1 MFKKFVAMLCAGTLV
16 FSMAGCGG
24 SKDSAKE
31 DTKTEAKGD
40 SKEDEDVT
48 ISILWQ
54 QEVSEQFWDLPLEKF
69 KEKYPNVNVEFE
81 SNAKAAEVIR
91 NLLNVKEAPDIFYT
105 WISDV
110 DYYGFAKEGLLY
122 PVDDILAEQN
132 AEGTKTMEETI
143 FSAGLA
149 LGEVDGSHYFLPTSK
164 LIAGNFYSGKLFA
177 DNNWTVPSTWEEYQ
191 TLCKTIKDS
200 GVTPM
205 IYAGV
210 YPFMLAD
217 AFLVPMIQNL
227 DPKTMEAINN
237 NEAGAWK
244 QPAALEA
251 VTRLQEMRD
260 AGYIDKNSL
269 AMDHIQSKID
279 FIGNND
285 AFVPSGSWLEGEMED
300 QWPDDFDLQPMYAPG
315 EEAGKTS
322 TTAVVECMVLP
333 KQEDD
338 GKLEYIKEL
347 VKLFYSEE
355 NAKYVAEKTGF
366 LLAMEEESD
375 EVMELLPKSAQTM
388 WKMADDNVS
397 IISPSYKV
405 RYKEVLGELNNCINA
420 LIQEEINAEEFCERM
435 DKVAQETSGGK

>member
-1 MFKKFVAMLCAGTLV
+1 MFKKGIAVLTAGTLML
-16 FSMAGCGG
+16 SAGICNLGI
-24 SKDSAKE
+24 KE
-31 DTKTEAKGD
+31 VKAAGD
-40 SKEDEDVT
+40 EVT
-48 ISILWQ
+48 ISIMWQ
-54 QEVSEQFWDLPLEKF
+54 QEVSEQFWDLPLEQF
-69 KEKYPNVNVEFE
+69 QEKYPDVKVEFE
-81 SNAKAAEVIR
+81 SNAKASEVIR
-91 NLLNVKEAPDIFYT
+91 NLLNVKQAPDIFFT

-122 PVDDILAEQN
+122 PVDDILKEEN
-132 AEGTKTMEETI
+132 AEGTKTLEETI
-143 FSAGLA
+143 FNAGLQ

-177 DNNWTVPSTWEEYQ
+177 DKGWEAPKTWEEFNA
-191 TLCKTIKDS
+191 LCAAMKED
-200 GVTPM
+200 GEVTPV

-217 AFLVPMIQNL
+217 AFLIPMIENL
-227 DPKTMEAINN
+227 DPSTMEAINN

-244 QPAALEA
+244 QPAAVEA

-269 AMDHIQSKID
+269 AMDHIQSQID
-279 FIGNND
+279 FIGMKD

-315 EEAGKTS
+315 EEEGKTS

-333 KQEDD
+333 KQDD
-338 GKLEYIKEL
+338 DSKLEYIKEL

-355 NAKYVAEKTGF
+355 NTKAVAEKTGF
-366 LLAMEEESD
+366 MLATEEQTA
-375 EVMELLPKSAQTM
+375 EVMESLPASVQNM
-388 WKMADDNVS
+388 WNMVDDNLT

-405 RYKEVLGELNNCINA
+405 RYKEVLNELNNCINA
-420 LIQEEINAEEFCERM
+420 LVQEEIDADGFCERM
-435 DKVAQETSGGK
+435 DKVAQECGSGE

>member
-1 MFKKFVAMLCAGTLV
+1 MFKKVVAMICACALV
-16 FSMAGCGG
+16 FSFAGCG
-24 SKDSAKE
+24 STQDTKE
-31 DTKTEAKGD
+31 DAKSETEGESAG
-40 SKEDEDVT
+40 DEDIT

-54 QEVSEQFWDLPLEKF
+54 QEVSERFWDLPLEQF
-69 KEKYPNVNVEFE
+69 KEKYPNVTVEFE

-91 NLLNVKEAPDIFYT
+91 NLLNVKKAPDIFYT

-110 DYYGFAKEGLLY
+110 DYYGFAQEGLLY

-132 AEGTKTMEETI
+132 AEGTKTLEETI

-149 LGEVDGSHYFLPTSK
+149 LGEVEEEHYFLPTSK
-164 LIAGNFYSGKLFA
+164 LIAGNFYSGKLFK
-177 DNNWTVPSTWEEYQ
+177 DNNWTVPSTWEDYQ
-191 TLCKTIKDS
+191 TLCKSIRDE

-217 AFLVPMIQNL
+217 AFLMPMIYNI
-227 DPKTMEAINN
+227 DPKTMEAIND

-244 QPAALEA
+244 QPAAVEA

-260 AGYIDKNSL
+260 TKYIDKNSL
-269 AMDHIQSKID
+269 AMDHIQSQID

-315 EEAGKTS
+315 EAEGKTS

-338 GKLEYIKEL
+338 TKLEYIKEL
-347 VKLFYSEE
+347 IKLFYSEE
-355 NAKYVAEKTGF
+355 NAKYVAEQTGF
-366 LLAMEEESD
+366 MLALEEQSD
-375 EVMELLPKSAQTM
+375 DVMQLLPKSAQTM
-388 WKMADDNVS
+388 WEMANENVS

-420 LIQEEINAEEFCERM
+420 LIQEEIDAEGFCDRM
-435 DKVAQETSGGK
+435 DKAAQEISSGK

>member
-1 MFKKFVAMLCAGTLV
+1 MFKKGVAMVCVCALV
-16 FSMAGCGG
+16 FSFAGCG
-24 SKDSAKE
+24 STQATKE
-31 DTKTEAKGD
+31 DAKSGTEGESAG
-40 SKEDEDVT
+40 DEDIT

-54 QEVSEQFWDLPLEKF
+54 QEVSEQFWDLPLEQF
-69 KEKYPNVNVEFE
+69 KEKYPNVTVEFE

-91 NLLNVKEAPDIFYT
+91 NLLNVKKAPDIFYT

-110 DYYGFAKEGLLY
+110 DYYGFAQEGLLY
-122 PVDDILAEQN
+122 PVDDILAETN
-132 AEGTKTMEETI
+132 AEGTKSLEETI

-149 LGEVDGSHYFLPTSK
+149 LGEVEESHYFLPTSK
-164 LIAGNFYSGKLFA
+164 LIAGNFYSGKLFK
-177 DNNWTVPSTWEEYQ
+177 DNNWTVPSTWEEYKV
-191 TLCKTIKDS
+191 LCKSIQDS

-217 AFLVPMIQNL
+217 AFLMPMIYNI
-227 DPKTMEAINN
+227 DPTTMEAINN

-244 QPAALEA
+244 QPAAVEA

-260 AGYIDKNSL
+260 TEYIDKNSL
-269 AMDHIQSKID
+269 AMDHIQSQID

-315 EEAGKTS
+315 EAEGKTS

-338 GKLEYIKEL
+338 TKLEYIKEL
-347 VKLFYSEE
+347 IKLFYSEE
-355 NAKYVAEKTGF
+355 NAKYVAEQTGF
-366 LLAMEEESD
+366 MLALEEQSD
-375 EVMELLPKSAQTM
+375 DVMQLLPKSAQTM
-388 WKMADDNVS
+388 WEMANENVS

-420 LIQEEINAEEFCERM
+420 LIQEEIDAEGFCDRI
-435 DKVAQETSGGK
+435 DKAAQEISSGK

>member
-1 MFKKFVAMLCAGTLV
+1 MFKKVVAMVCACVLALS
-16 FSMAGCGG
+16 FAGCGNTQEAKKDAK
-24 SKDSAKE
+24 SEAEDDSAGE
-31 DTKTEAKGD
+31 DI
-40 SKEDEDVT
+40 T

-54 QEVSEQFWDLPLEKF
+54 QEVSEQFWDLPLERF
-69 KEKYPNVNVEFE
+69 KEKYPNVTVEFE

-91 NLLNVKEAPDIFYT
+91 NLLNVKKAPDIFYT

-110 DYYGFAKEGLLY
+110 DYYGFAQEGLLY

-132 AEGTKTMEETI
+132 AEGTKSLEETI

-149 LGEVDGSHYFLPTSK
+149 LGEVEDSRYFLPTSK
-164 LIAGNFYSGKLFA
+164 LIAGNFYSGKLFE
-177 DNNWTVPSTWEEYQ
+177 DNNWTVPSTWKEYK
-191 TLCKTIKDS
+191 TLCKSIQES

-217 AFLVPMIQNL
+217 AFLMPMIHNI
-227 DPKTMEAINN
+227 DPQTMEAINN

-244 QPAALEA
+244 QPAAVEA

-260 AGYIDKNSL
+260 IKYIDKNSL
-269 AMDHIQSKID
+269 AMDHIQSQID

-300 QWPDDFDLQPMYAPG
+300 QWSDDFDLQPMYAPG
-315 EEAGKTS
+315 EEDDKTS

-338 GKLEYIKEL
+338 AKLEYIKEL
-347 VKLFYSEE
+347 IKLFYSED
-355 NAKYVAEKTGF
+355 NARYVAEQTGF
-366 LLAMEEESD
+366 MLALEEQSD
-375 EVMELLPKSAQTM
+375 DVMQLLPKSAQTM
-388 WKMADDNVS
+388 WKMADENVS

-420 LIQEEINAEEFCERM
+420 LIQEEIDAEGFCDRM
-435 DKVAQETSGGK
+435 DKTAQEISSGK

>member
-1 MFKKFVAMLCAGTLV
+1 MFKKGIAVLTAGTLML
-16 FSMAGCGG
+16 SAGICNLGI
-24 SKDSAKE
+24 KE
-31 DTKTEAKGD
+31 VKAAGD
-40 SKEDEDVT
+40 EVT
-48 ISILWQ
+48 ISIMWQ
-54 QEVSEQFWDLPLEKF
+54 QEVSEQFWDLPLEQF
-69 KEKYPNVNVEFE
+69 QEKYPDVKVEFE
-81 SNAKAAEVIR
+81 SNAKASEVIR
-91 NLLNVKEAPDIFYT
+91 NLLNVKQAPDIFFT

-122 PVDDILAEQN
+122 PVDDILKEEN
-132 AEGTKTMEETI
+132 AEGTKTLEETI
-143 FSAGLA
+143 FNAGLE

-177 DNNWTVPSTWEEYQ
+177 DKGWEAPKTWEEFNA
-191 TLCKTIKDS
+191 LCAAMKED
-200 GVTPM
+200 GEVTPV

-217 AFLVPMIQNL
+217 AFLIPMIENL
-227 DPKTMEAINN
+227 DPSTMEAINN

-244 QPAALEA
+244 QPAAVEA

-269 AMDHIQSKID
+269 AMDHIQSQID
-279 FIGNND
+279 FIGMKD

-315 EEAGKTS
+315 EEEGKTS

-333 KQEDD
+333 KQDD
-338 GKLEYIKEL
+338 DSKLEYIKEL

-355 NAKYVAEKTGF
+355 NTKAVAEKTGF
-366 LLAMEEESD
+366 MLATEEQTA
-375 EVMELLPKSAQTM
+375 EVMESLPASVQNM
-388 WKMADDNVS
+388 WNMVDDNLT

-405 RYKEVLGELNNCINA
+405 RYKEVLNELNNCINA
-420 LIQEEINAEEFCERM
+420 LVQEEIDADGFCERM
-435 DKVAQETSGGK
+435 DKVAQECGSGE